1 MIINIDTMAKAAYIK
16 VREGKYHHTKEVL
29 PEVFVDFDSK
39 GHALGLELISPC
51 TVTLH
56 KIAKKLRL
64 PLLNRIKKPLE
75 EICS

>member
-1 MIINIDTMAKAAYIK
+1 MIINIDTKAKAAYIK
-16 VREGKYHHTKEVL
+16 VRDGKHHHTKEVL

-39 GHALGLELISPC
+39 ERVLGLELVSPC
-51 TVTLH
+51 TITLH

-64 PLLNRIKKPLE
+64 PILNRIKKPLE